1 MVKILLE
8 AYEKELQSTN
18 EQKFKIEKIIERKND
33 NCMSNAIHSW
43 IIHSIVGLIKKMS
56 YKNE

>member
-18 EQKFKIEKIIERKND
+18 EQKFKIEKIIKRKND
-33 NCMSNAIHSW
+33 NCMSNGKGM